1 MLTIPL
7 SLYTGE
13 EVHTTEAQSMG
24 RDQGYVHLQKTEK
37 AWLRDHTER
46 LYVAVAYGFISLI
59 REWI

>member
-24 RDQGYVHLQKTEK
+24 RDQGYVHLQKIET
-37 AWLRDHTER
+37 ARMRDHTER
-46 LYVAVAYGFISLI
+46 LAFTVTVL
-59 REWI
+59 

>member
-37 AWLRDHTER
+37 AWMRDHTER
-46 LYVAVAYGFISLI
+46 LAFTVTVL
-59 REWI
+59 